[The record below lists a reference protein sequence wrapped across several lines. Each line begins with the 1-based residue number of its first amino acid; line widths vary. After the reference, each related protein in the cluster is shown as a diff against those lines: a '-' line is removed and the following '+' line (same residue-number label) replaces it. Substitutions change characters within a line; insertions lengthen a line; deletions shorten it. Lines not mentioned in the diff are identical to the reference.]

1 MPARI
6 TSRSNPLV
14 RRTRLLGSEPSVR
27 KEEKA
32 FIAEGIRLVEEAL
45 AARSSIEVVLHSP
58 RLVLTERGRNLLG
71 RLRADGRTLVETT
84 DSVLDSITDAETSQG
99 ILAIVHSPAATSLAG
114 SARLSGSAALSGSTA
129 RSGSAVRSGSAAR
142 SGSDPFPGPSA
153 SAG

>member
-1 MPARI
+1 MLARI

-14 RRTRLLGSEPSVR
+14 RRTRLLGAEPSVR

-45 AARSSIEVVLHSP
+45 AAHSTIEVVLHSP

-71 RLRADGRTLVETT
+71 RLRADGGALVETT
-84 DSVLDSITDAETSQG
+84 DSVLDSIADAETSQG

-114 SARLSGSAALSGSTA
+114 SAPSGSAALSRTGGPGS
-129 RSGSAVRSGSAAR
+129 
-142 SGSDPFPGPSA
+142 PLPGPARLGS
-153 SAG
+153 